1 MGFKKKLEAQCQR
14 KLRNLYI
21 QSEACTT
28 KTCGSCGKR
37 NDVGYAD
44 VYECG
49 WDIHGARNI
58 FIRYQTK
65 RCG

>member
-28 KTCGSCGKR
+28 KTCGKR
-37 NDVGYAD
+37 NDVGYAH

-49 WDIHGARNI
+49 YSWSEKYIYSLSNE
-58 FIRYQTK
+58 
-65 RCG
+65 